1 MDPSTLN
8 SLVEWERKLL
18 QLNLETFN
26 TQKGFLECNT
36 TAGINYSKASNSA
49 AVPVDV
55 VVVVVLDEKRPCLGT
70 DEEELVQHFL
80 FCVETN
86 KISVQ

>member
-18 QLNLETFN
+18 QLTLETFN

-36 TAGINYSKASNSA
+36 TVGINYSKASNSA
-49 AVPVDV
+49 AVAVDV
-55 VVVVVLDEKRPCLGT
+55 VVVLGEKRPCLGT